1 MKSIKEF
8 NVTLKG
14 YKFEFWDLFSVPI
27 SLLIL
32 LFFSGFLAKYFVEQS
47 KAVVNVDEVG
57 EILTGDY
64 LIRFSDQKTIIE
76 TTKGKYI
83 VDGVLPITKGNKLVI
98 EKRANGQ
105 IKLCDHKIDACLNVI
120 K

>member
-32 LFFSGFLAKYFVEQS
+32 L
-47 KAVVNVDEVG
+47 DEVG